1 MFRVIY
7 DTGKGKTNG
16 GVSLVKPN
24 ITPEIRGNTTQPPFI
39 IHGRHSAALILLDC
53 FMSED
58 EGTAILQP
66 LATAVLKQH

>member
-7 DTGKGKTNG
+7 DTGKGRTNG

-39 IHGRHSAALILLDC
+39 IHGRHSAALILFGL
-53 FMSED
+53 
-58 EGTAILQP
+58 LY
-66 LATAVLKQH
+66 V